1 LLRSRVDKLENALSS
16 LRKIIADLEKR
27 IKTIAIGGGSGGGG
41 SGGASQEIIEHLL
54 EELRKLRVEFD
65 DVKYSFDGR
74 LDALEKEMPL
84 KAYRTE
90 LVDLEN
96 RILDKLREMI

>member
-1 LLRSRVDKLENALSS
+1 MLRSRVDKLENALSA
-16 LRKIIADLEKR
+16 LRKTIADIEKR
-27 IKTIAIGGGSGGGG
+27 IKTMVIGGSGG
-41 SGGASQEIIEHLL
+41 SGGASSELMENIL

-65 DVKYSFDGR
+65 DVKYSYDVR

-90 LVDLEN
+90 LIDLEN
-96 RILDKLREMI
+96 RILDKLREMIQ